1 MTRSTSLRLESDPL
15 SPQQNSGVASWY
27 TPGPSDGLGDRLL
40 MFDNTTA
47 SSLELLRFRQ
57 EFSGRPG
64 FEAALRQRVRQ
75 MDRLD
80 HPSVTKVRAVQ
91 WLGDGDGLALI
102 SNQAPGRRLADLM
115 DGRRRV
121 QGPVFAVGLIRQM
134 APALAALHAHGDDV
148 SHGLLSPERIV
159 VAPDGRLVL
168 VEHVVGSAMATLG
181 LSADRLQQELGVAVP
196 TGPGHV
202 PALDRRHD
210 VVQLAFVALS
220 LLLGR
225 RLDPAEYPKNV
236 MTLLDEYVRTAPR
249 SAVPPSRLRAW
260 LERALQLDEQSYASA
275 TDADNALT
283 DLLEGAA
290 DRSRVALPEPG
301 QLAGAFQAISMNR
314 SQLAVRQEPDD
325 DLDPAMSP
333 WGPPPQDETPV
344 PVPQPEPVPVPVTVA
359 PTRRRSKGLI
369 LTLATLAIIQAGVIA
384 GLVLWRGKST
394 PVSAAS
400 EQVTAPLP
408 TPGPAADGRAGGSPA
423 GSQEASL
430 ANPAAPPVVP
440 AATAPAAPE
449 PGNLDITSDP
459 PGARVTVDGERKG
472 VTPLVLPIA
481 PGQHTIIVTDG
492 RTSTTRTMTVSPGST
507 ASFVAALAPLG
518 AAAGWVTITSPVDL
532 QVLEGGALLGTTS
545 MSRLMLPAGK
555 HQLDLA
561 SAALSFQTSIAVD
574 VQPGKTATSN
584 VALPNG
590 SLSIN
595 ALPWANVFVDG
606 KAVGTTPIANLE
618 IPIGTHEVIWRHP
631 QFPERRQTIVVTLK
645 SPVRL
650 VMDLSK

>member
-1 MTRSTSLRLESDPL
+1 
-15 SPQQNSGVASWY
+15 
-27 TPGPSDGLGDRLL
+27 

-47 SSLELLRFRQ
+47 SSLELLRFRR
-57 EFSGRPG
+57 EFSERPG

-75 MDRLD
+75 LD
-80 HPSVTKVRAVQ
+80 GFGHPSVNKVRAVE
-91 WLGDGDGLALI
+91 WLGSGEGLALI
-102 SNQAPGRRLADLM
+102 SNQAPGRRLSDLL

-121 QGPVFAVGLIRQM
+121 QGPAFALGLIRQL
-134 APALAALHAHGDDV
+134 APALAAFQAHGDDV
-148 SHGLLSPERIV
+148 SHGLLSPERIY

-168 VEHVVGSAMATLG
+168 VEHVVGSAMTTLG
-181 LSADRLQQELGVAVP
+181 LSADRLRRELGVAVP
-196 TGPGHV
+196 TGSALV

-236 MTLLDEYVRTAPR
+236 RHLLDEYARTAPLG
-249 SAVPPSRLRAW
+249 AGPPSRLRAW
-260 LERALQLDEQSYASA
+260 LERALQLDGQSYASA
-275 TDADNALT
+275 TDANNALT

-290 DRSRVALPEPG
+290 DRSRVALPAPG

-333 WGPPPQDETPV
+333 WGPPPQAEPPV
-344 PVPQPEPVPVPVTVA
+344 PVPATQPEPVPVPVTA
-359 PTRRRSKGLI
+359 ARPARRSKRVI
-369 LTLATLAIIQAGVIA
+369 VTLATLAVIQTGVIA
-384 GLVLWRGKST
+384 GLVLWRSRST
-394 PVSAAS
+394 PSSVAPP
-400 EQVTAPLP
+400 QVTAPLP
-408 TPGPAADGRAGGSPA
+408 TPDPPTDARAGGSPA
-423 GSQEASL
+423 GSLEVSPV
-430 ANPAAPPVVP
+430 NPAAPSGALAVTP
-440 AATAPAAPE
+440 PAAPP

-472 VTPLVLPIA
+472 VTPLLLPLPA
-481 PGQHTIIVTDG
+481 GQHTVVVSDG
-492 RTSTTRTMTVSPGST
+492 RTTSTRTLTVPSAGT

-518 AAAGWVTITSPVDL
+518 AAAGWVTINSPIEL

-561 SAALSFQTSIAVD
+561 SSALGFQTSIAVD
-574 VQPGKTATSN
+574 VQPGKSVAQN

-606 KAVGTTPIANLE
+606 KSVGTTPVANLE
-618 IPIGTHEVIWRHP
+618 IPIGTHEVVWRHP
-631 QFPERRQTIVVTLK
+631 QFGERRQTIVVTLK

-650 VMDLSK
+650 QVDLSK

>member
-1 MTRSTSLRLESDPL
+1 MNRSTSLRLESEPL

-57 EFSGRPG
+57 EFSSRPG
-64 FEAALRQRVRQ
+64 FEAALRRRVRQ
-75 MDRLD
+75 LDRLD
-80 HPSVTKVRAVQ
+80 HPSVTKVRAVE
-91 WLGDGDGLALI
+91 WLGDGEGLALI
-102 SNQAPGRRLADLM
+102 ANQAPGRRLADLM

-121 QGPVFAVGLIRQM
+121 QGPAFAVGLIRQM
-134 APALAALHAHGDDV
+134 APALAAIHAHGEDV

-168 VEHVVGSAMATLG
+168 IEHVVGSAMASLG

-196 TGPGHV
+196 TGPGLV

-220 LLLGR
+220 LLLVR

-236 MTLLDEYVRTAPR
+236 MALLDEYVRTAPR
-249 SAVPPSRLRAW
+249 SGGPPSRLRAW

-275 TDADNALT
+275 TDADSALT

-290 DRSRVALPEPG
+290 DRSRVALPAPG

-333 WGPPPQDETPV
+333 WGPPPQAETPE
-344 PVPQPEPVPVPVTVA
+344 PIAKPEPAPAPVPVTRSG
-359 PTRRRSKGLI
+359 RRPRGLI
-369 LTLATLAIIQAGVIA
+369 LTLATLAILQTGVIA
-384 GLVLWRGKST
+384 GLVIWRGKAT
-394 PVSAAS
+394 PATVAS
-400 EQVTAPLP
+400 PQVTPPLP
-408 TPGPAADGRAGGSPA
+408 TSVQSVDGRAGGIPA
-423 GSQEASL
+423 GASEASPV
-430 ANPAAPPVVP
+430 NPAAPLVAP
-440 AATAPAAPE
+440 AVTTAAAPE

-481 PGQHTIIVTDG
+481 PGQHTVIVTDG
-492 RTSTTRTMTVSPGST
+492 RSTTTRTLTVSPGST

-518 AAAGWVTITSPVDL
+518 AAAGWVTITAPVEL

-545 MSRLMLPAGK
+545 TSRLMLPAGK
-555 HQLDLA
+555 HQLELA